1 MDDGYEFFRF
11 FFFQFQQGCQL
22 SRIWSENFMLCLTNH
37 ANILQKH
44 ENPAGF
50 L

>member
-1 MDDGYEFFRF
+1 M
-11 FFFQFQQGCQL
+11 L
-22 SRIWSENFMLCLTNH
+22 SRIH